1 MLEKFLEKSKIL
13 LYKKKHVIFIAAL
26 FTIVSIPGILLI
38 KFDNELINMIPENN
52 LDRKNNSKYE
62 KIFGDN
68 SAIYVALENNKI
80 FDMDFLNYIKKLTEK
95 IKNLNNK
102 LPKQNLAKLFNVS
115 ENEAEKIIS
124 IISETGAFDGNEL
137 KKILID
143 KEKLKNEYF
152 LENEIA
158 ERVSK
163 KSKNVKAEEIL
174 NAYTLPVK
182 DVISI
187 LNVDIIKGEKDKFK
201 VEKSFEGEE
210 VKEEDII
217 KIKDKIKSWN
227 FYNGFLLS
235 EDETITAILIQLN
248 NVGLGIKGQ
257 VYEEILKIIKDS
269 PYKVY
274 VGGDTVVTYSIN
286 KYMVNDLL
294 ILIPLVAIVVVV
306 VLYLSFKNLEG
317 VFYPLISVALS
328 AIWTVGF
335 MSYLN
340 VPFNVV
346 SIVIPVLLIA
356 VGSAYGIHFMNS
368 YFFSKKSEKIE
379 IFKDNL
385 TSIGISI
392 SLAGL
397 TTIAGFGSLL
407 TSGFKPLKNFGIFT
421 SLGVFLAMI
430 VSLYLIPALLLFG
443 KKEKDIFMKEE
454 KRKDIIHN
462 ILNLFEKISITKSK
476 TTIAISIFLCVIFI
490 FGIFKIRAEMNGVE
504 FFRKDAEVRIVDDF
518 LNKKLTGTQ
527 NIDIIFEKKD
537 GNSILKYNILYE
549 IEKFNEN
556 IKTKFSQV
564 QKIIS
569 LNEYLKKMN
578 QEMMGGD
585 ERNYVLPETDEKIND
600 YMLLYSGKL
609 DSVVTQNKDM
619 TRVTF
624 VLKRMPTMEIEKIKI
639 YILKYFKND
648 FLKENNLEMKIAG
661 YANLYVVANKLITNS
676 MIYSML
682 SSLLIVF
689 FINLYS
695 FKSLKI
701 TILSLLPICITLI
714 ISLGIMGYFNIPL
727 NAGTAMI
734 AAVAIG
740 IGIDYPIH
748 FLTRYLKEK
757 RKNGKE
763 VAIGMAV
770 NEIGRGIVYNIL
782 SVASGFFILAFSK
795 FIPLVQFGGMICF
808 IMFLTGVGALLFLP
822 ACLMKF
828 D

>member
-26 FTIVSIPGILLI
+26 FTIISIPGILLI

-294 ILIPLVAIVVVV
+294 VLIPLVAIVVVV

-462 ILNLFEKISITKSK
+462 ILNLFEKVSITKSK

-549 IEKFNEN
+549 IEKFNKN

-624 VLKRMPTMEIEKIKI
+624 VLKRTPTMEIEKIKN

-689 FINLYS
+689 FTNLYS

>member
-26 FTIVSIPGILLI
+26 FTIISIPGILLI

-294 ILIPLVAIVVVV
+294 VLIPLVAIVVVV

-462 ILNLFEKISITKSK
+462 ILNLFEKVSITKSK

-624 VLKRMPTMEIEKIKI
+624 VLKRTPTMEIEKIKN

>member
-421 SLGVFLAMI
+421 SLVVFLAMI

-443 KKEKDIFMKEE
+443 KKEKEIFMKEE

-661 YANLYVVANKLITNS
+661 YANLYVVANKIITNS

>member
-26 FTIVSIPGILLI
+26 FTIISIPGILLI

-294 ILIPLVAIVVVV
+294 VLIPLVAIVVVV

-462 ILNLFEKISITKSK
+462 ILNLFEKVSITKSK

-624 VLKRMPTMEIEKIKI
+624 VLKRTPTMEIEKIKN

-689 FINLYS
+689 FTNLYS

>member
-26 FTIVSIPGILLI
+26 FTIISIPGILLI

-80 FDMDFLNYIKKLTEK
+80 FDKDFLNYIKELTEK

-158 ERVSK
+158 EMVSK

-210 VKEEDII
+210 VKEKDII

-462 ILNLFEKISITKSK
+462 ILNLFEKVSITKSK

-549 IEKFNEN
+549 IEKFNKN

-624 VLKRMPTMEIEKIKI
+624 VLKRMPTMEIEKIKN